1 MISTP
6 HTKYAAFPPVQLADR
21 QWPSRTITTPPVWMS
36 TDLRDGNQ
44 ALFEPMN
51 ADKKMQMFKMLCAIG
66 FKEIE
71 VAFPS
76 ASETEFGFVRSLI
89 EGGHIPDDV
98 TIQVL
103 VQAPRGLDRE
113 APCESLIGAEEGHH
127 PPLQLH
133 LARPSATRV
142 VST

>member
-76 ASETEFGFVRSLI
+76 ASETEFGFVRS
-89 EGGHIPDDV
+89 PSRAA
-98 TIQVL
+98 TFPTTFPSKSSPRPASTSSA
-103 VQAPRGLDRE
+103 APSNRSR
-113 APCESLIGAEEGHH
+113 APKRPSCTSIT
-127 PPLQLH
+127 PP
-133 LARPSATRV
+133 ARPSATPC
-142 VST
+142 ST